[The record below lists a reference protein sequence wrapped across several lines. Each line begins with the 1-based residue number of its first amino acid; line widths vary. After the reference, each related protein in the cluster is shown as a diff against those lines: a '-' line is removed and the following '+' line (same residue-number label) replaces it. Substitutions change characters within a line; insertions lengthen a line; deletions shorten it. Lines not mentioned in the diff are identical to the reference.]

1 MAAFSSPALPGLRWL
16 YFAVLINY
24 KNRMK
29 NKPLSQTNEQLRDPE
44 KRRRALLRSVLS
56 SSAVEGI
63 NLTAQDVDTTNPVQT
78 RDSRSVP
85 TDSER

>member
-1 MAAFSSPALPGLRWL
+1 
-16 YFAVLINY
+16 
-24 KNRMK
+24 MK

-85 TDSER
+85 TDSAR